1 MTKWIT
7 MMKEYLFSPVVA
19 MFNGEG
25 EMSPLK
31 VLEHTTN
38 LSVHSFVNFILI
50 WQKKVSILYLHRNTS
65 KILAAKFWNSEM
77 F

>member
-1 MTKWIT
+1 
-7 MMKEYLFSPVVA
+7 MKKYLFSPVVA
-19 MFNGEG
+19 MFDGEG

-50 WQKKVSILYLHRNTS
+50 WQKKVFLIYIEIHL
-65 KILAAKFWNSEM
+65 KF
-77 F
+77 

>member
-7 MMKEYLFSPVVA
+7 MMKKYLFSPVVS
-19 MFNGEG
+19 MFDGEG

-50 WQKKVSILYLHRNTS
+50 WQKKVFLIYIEIHL
-65 KILAAKFWNSEM
+65 KF
-77 F
+77 

>member
-1 MTKWIT
+1 
-7 MMKEYLFSPVVA
+7 MKEYLFSPVVA

-38 LSVHSFVNFILI
+38 LSVH
-50 WQKKVSILYLHRNTS
+50 
-65 KILAAKFWNSEM
+65 
-77 F
+77 

>member
-1 MTKWIT
+1 MTKWMT
-7 MMKEYLFSPVVA
+7 MMKKYLFSPVVA
-19 MFNGEG
+19 MFDGEG

-50 WQKKVSILYLHRNTS
+50 WQKKVFLIYIEIHL
-65 KILAAKFWNSEM
+65 KF
-77 F
+77 

>member
-38 LSVHSFVNFILI
+38 LSVH
-50 WQKKVSILYLHRNTS
+50 
-65 KILAAKFWNSEM
+65 
-77 F
+77 

>member
-1 MTKWIT
+1 
-7 MMKEYLFSPVVA
+7 MMKKYLFSPVVA
-19 MFNGEG
+19 MFDGEG

-50 WQKKVSILYLHRNTS
+50 WQKKVFLIYIEIHL
-65 KILAAKFWNSEM
+65 KF
-77 F
+77 

>member
-7 MMKEYLFSPVVA
+7 MMKKCLFSPVVA

-50 WQKKVSILYLHRNTS
+50 WQKKVFLIYIEIHL
-65 KILAAKFWNSEM
+65 KF
-77 F
+77 

>member
-7 MMKEYLFSPVVA
+7 MMKKYLFSPVVA
-19 MFNGEG
+19 MFDGEG

-50 WQKKVSILYLHRNTS
+50 WQKKVFLIYIEIHL
-65 KILAAKFWNSEM
+65 KF
-77 F
+77 

>member
-1 MTKWIT
+1 MDNNDEK
-7 MMKEYLFSPVVA
+7 YLFSPVVA
-19 MFNGEG
+19 MFDGEG

-50 WQKKVSILYLHRNTS
+50 WQKKVFLIYIEIHL
-65 KILAAKFWNSEM
+65 KF
-77 F
+77 